1 MSFVPEGQADSSQA
15 QSAWSHEENGPV
27 PAGRLN
33 GTRLRI
39 RRQLRPSLRDG
50 AFLHRYPGTSCL
62 ATIRLSLR
70 DKSHSPIK
78 GPRIKLALMW
88 LKSWAKIGVGTKVRF
103 APPSEPDW
111 QISCIRLSSRWLT
124 FKKIGKPQRA
134 LVLRKTSQ
142 LRKSRYLAIGVDRFH
157 WPGLFVW
164 FGV

>member
-1 MSFVPEGQADSSQA
+1 MIHRALGLRENLQSQWATTLYSFDI
-15 QSAWSHEENGPV
+15 ENGNRFKTDVFLMSDGSSPYGTICPYRARRHGWSV
-27 PAGRLN
+27 PRVE
-33 GTRLRI
+33 TRLK
-39 RRQLRPSLRDG
+39 P
-50 AFLHRYPGTSCL
+50 
-62 ATIRLSLR
+62 
-70 DKSHSPIK
+70 
-78 GPRIKLALMW
+78 
-88 LKSWAKIGVGTKVRF
+88 WAEIGVGTKVCF

-142 LRKSRYLAIGVDRFH
+142 LRRSRYLAIGVDRCH